1 MQAHTPRR
9 LSYRAAKT
17 TRRSVSTAYQ
27 TTRSCRKNNTCLY
40 TRRFNTA
47 GTSADIQDSVREAL
61 PEYDLQVVVGTKPIT
76 KDRIHDMLLG
86 SGEEDDVRTD
96 GGRSAGNPETRLGE
110 ARKQL
115 RIVLDDVEFGDED
128 TAEYVEGALAC
139 AESAA
144 VCLEGED
151 ALDGEP

>member
-1 MQAHTPRR
+1 MGDVVSEAADHATRMVEQHRENPRMAVAQAVSEHDVPADDREKVLQLVEDETG
-9 LSYRAAKT
+9 AAA
-17 TRRSVSTAYQ
+17 S
-27 TTRSCRKNNTCLY
+27 
-40 TRRFNTA
+40 
-47 GTSADIQDSVREAL
+47 
-61 PEYDLQVVVGTKPIT
+61 
-76 KDRIHDMLLG
+76 
-86 SGEEDDVRTD
+86 TD

-115 RIVLDDVEFGDED
+115 RILLDDVEFEDED

-151 ALDGEP
+151 ALGGEPGAFQAWETSRDGGER